1 MKNKQTFISL
11 LFLCFLSFN
20 TAFAANLGPKIVV
33 TNWSNPMDNNGCIII
48 ADNGDYILSVDV
60 TVIVG
65 KDDLSPFPSL
75 YYSYDFGG
83 LEVGR
88 SNRISNTDL
97 VMVNDNGNIVFQAT
111 FNHKIDYTELCQ
123 ASSTPGILNYSI
135 NLETPA
141 QNQEG
146 TEPPGENF
154 TDYPVADYKGT
165 LFPEYLFFDEYG
177 NPIAPT
183 SLITGQKD
191 ICCNYTEAQSNRL
204 AAPSITASPNL
215 LTPDFQISPNPF
227 QEEFLITFDRTPETA
242 LQVELFNVS
251 GKRVVYHQILGDQI
265 SNTLRIDTQELA
277 TGFYYCRVNNGKS
290 YKIIKLGN

>member
-1 MKNKQTFISL
+1 MKNKQSFFL
-11 LFLCFLSFN
+11 LLLLCFLSVN
-20 TAFAANLGPKIVV
+20 TIFAANIGPKIVV
-33 TNWSNPMDNNGCIII
+33 TNWSNYMDNNGCIMI

-60 TVIVG
+60 TITVS
-65 KDDLSPFPSL
+65 KDDINSFPSI

-88 SNRISNTDL
+88 SNRVSNTDL
-97 VMVNDNGNIVFQAT
+97 VMVNDNGNIVYQAT
-111 FNHKIDYTELCQ
+111 FNHKIDYTEQCQ
-123 ASSTPGILNYSI
+123 ASSSPGILNFSI

-141 QNQEG
+141 QHEEG
-146 TEPPGENF
+146 TEPPGELF

-165 LFPEYLFFDEYG
+165 LFPDYLFFDEAG

-191 ICCNYTEAQSNRL
+191 ICCTYTESQNNRL
-204 AAPSITASPNL
+204 AAPAIAAPNT
-215 LTPDFQISPNPF
+215 LTPAFQISPNPF
-227 QEEFLITFDRTPETA
+227 QDAFLIAFDRTPETA

-251 GKRVVYHQILGDQI
+251 GERVVYQQITGDQI
-265 SNTLRIDTQELA
+265 STTLRIDTQELA